1 MPKWTVYKDA
11 RVTYRWHEEIEAESE
26 GEALEIVDARV
37 EALLDSGVDPY
48 GREADHAPFFEVDWD
63 GDWYAALTADSHT

>member
-1 MPKWTVYKDA
+1 
-11 RVTYRWHEEIEAESE
+11 
-26 GEALEIVDARV
+26 V